1 MSITC
6 RDLTKRSLRKLF
18 VLASGREPTGSQA
31 QDALDALLS
40 IYKEFVG
47 QGVFGRLNPVI
58 ITASTYSAR
67 ENERVVCNNASG
79 VTVTLPDTIT
89 LDLLRETP
97 YYLSYDDL
105 GTTASGYD
113 YGRGYPT
120 EVIPRP
126 PRDGA
131 IITVTDLFSTLD
143 LTWIY
148 DGPGA
153 RWISIDSLTL
163 SDIAPLTGRYANGLA
178 AILAV
183 RLAPEWSVTPSPL
196 VLSEANSGRSM
207 LSARYDRQYR
217 PVVASYF

>member
-6 RDLTKRSLRKLF
+6 RDLINRSLRKLF
-18 VLASGREPTGSQA
+18 VVASGRNATGSQA

-40 IYKEFVG
+40 LYKEFVG

-58 ITASTYSAR
+58 ITATTYSAR
-67 ENERVVCNNASG
+67 ENERVVCNNAAG

-89 LDLLRETP
+89 VNLLRENP
-97 YYLSYDDL
+97 YYVSYDDI
-105 GTTASGYD
+105 GSTAGGYD

-126 PRDGA
+126 PRDGSV
-131 IITVTDLFSTLD
+131 ITVTDMFSTLD

-148 DGPGA
+148 DAPPA
-153 RWISIDSLTL
+153 RWISIDNLGL
-163 SDIAPLTGRYANGLA
+163 SDNAPLTGRYANGLA

-183 RLAPEWSVTPSPL
+183 RLASEYAVTPTQF
-196 VLSEANSGRSM
+196 VVSEANLGRSQ
-207 LSARYDRQYR
+207 LSSRYDRQYR

>member
-40 IYKEFVG
+40 LYKEFVG

-58 ITASTYSAR
+58 ITASTYTAR
-67 ENERVVCNNASG
+67 ENERVVCNNATG

-89 LDLLRETP
+89 LNLLRESP
-97 YYLSYDDL
+97 YYVSYDDL
-105 GTTASGYD
+105 GSTASGYD

-120 EVIPRP
+120 EIIPRP
-126 PRDGA
+126 PRDGSV
-131 IITVTDLFSTLD
+131 ITVTDMFSNLD

-148 DGPGA
+148 DGPPA
-153 RWISIDSLTL
+153 RWISIDSLGL
-163 SDIAPLTGRYANGLA
+163 SDNAPLTGRYANGLA
-178 AILAV
+178 AILAI
-183 RLAPEWSVTPSPL
+183 RLASEWAVTPSAL
-196 VLSEANSGRSM
+196 VVSEANLGRSQ

-217 PVVASYF
+217 PVVAGYY